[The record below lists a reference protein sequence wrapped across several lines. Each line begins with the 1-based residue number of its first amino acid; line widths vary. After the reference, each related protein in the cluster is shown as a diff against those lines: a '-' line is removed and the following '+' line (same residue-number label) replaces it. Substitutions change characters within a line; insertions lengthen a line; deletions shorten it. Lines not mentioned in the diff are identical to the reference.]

1 MPQTMTRIGDSA
13 FRGCKSLTAIRIP
26 DGITKIETQVF
37 DHCES
42 LQEVILPDGLVSIG
56 LTSFEGC
63 AKLTEIVLPE
73 SVSKIGV
80 KAFSNC
86 TALKCVTILSRVTEI
101 GDMAFDFCDALR
113 IRSWRGSVAESYAK
127 RRGIPFDALD
137 RPGDLDGD
145 CSVTMSDAVLMFR
158 LLTEAPMQEGE
169 LKRTDADMD
178 SDGVLTLRDLRIMLI
193 ALGQTA

>member
-1 MPQTMTRIGDSA
+1 MPQKMTRIGEAA
-13 FRGCKSLTAIRIP
+13 FRGCENLTAIRIP
-26 DGITKIETQVF
+26 DGITEIGADTLDYCKSL
-37 DHCES
+37 CE
-42 LQEVILPDGLVSIG
+42 LKLPDSLVSIG
-56 LTSFEGC
+56 QFAFGRC
-63 AKLTEIVLPE
+63 AMLTEIVLPE
-73 SVSKIGV
+73 SVSKISV